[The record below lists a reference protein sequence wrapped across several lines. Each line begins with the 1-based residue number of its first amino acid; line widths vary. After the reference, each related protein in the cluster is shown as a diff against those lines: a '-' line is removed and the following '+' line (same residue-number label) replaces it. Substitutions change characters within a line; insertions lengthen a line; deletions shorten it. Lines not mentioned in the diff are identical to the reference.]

1 LEPAAPK
8 QKRKKKKKRAATLQT
23 TYEVSK
29 IQIQKRR
36 KNKASKGY
44 DVVEQRKRARQG
56 KTRQRE

>member
-8 QKRKKKKKRAATLQT
+8 QKRKKKKRAATLQT